1 MQCAA
6 AARLTSTSVR
16 GRRVRVSV
24 TPLRRRTGGR
34 RLLRV
39 SEADRVLPALA
50 TRGGQ
55 TAEVLFVPVTES
67 MGIFILFCSVRR
79 VRGRRA

>member
-16 GRRVRVSV
+16 GKRVRVSV
-24 TPLRRRTGGR
+24 TPRRRRTGER

-39 SEADRVLPALA
+39 PEAERVLPALA

-55 TAEVLFVPVTES
+55 TAEVLFVPVIES
-67 MGIFILFCSVRR
+67 MGVFVLFCFVRR
-79 VRGRRA
+79 ERVRSA